1 MASAFLILHG
11 LGGSGPGHWQPWLAD
26 RLARDGHTVRFP
38 DLPDPHSPDP
48 QVWKLAVLAELAD
61 GPTAFGGVC
70 PDGGERVV
78 ICHSLSCIAWLAA
91 SEEIERP
98 VDRVALVA
106 PPSLGSGV
114 PEVLPFFPVIATAQG
129 VAAAAHHT
137 RLICSDDDPYC
148 PEGAATLYGG
158 PLDLPIDLH
167 RGRGHLNIDS
177 GLGPWPA
184 MEAWAQGAKNGVE
197 T

>member
-11 LGGSGPGHWQPWLAD
+11 LSGSGPGHWQRWLAE
-26 RLARDGHTVRFP
+26 RLAQDGHTVHLP
-38 DLPDPHSPDP
+38 DLPDPDSPDP
-48 QVWKLAVLAELAD
+48 EAWRRELLAALGELAGD
-61 GPTAFGGVC
+61 
-70 PDGGERVV
+70 ERVV

-91 SEEIERP
+91 CAELERP

-106 PPSLGSGV
+106 PPSLGAGL
-114 PEVLPFFPVIATAQG
+114 PEIEPFFPVTATADD
-129 VAAAAHHT
+129 VARAAGHT
-137 RLICSDDDPYC
+137 RLVCADNDPYC

-167 RGRGHLNIDS
+167 PGRGHLNVDA

-184 MEAWAQGAKNGVE
+184 MEAWAQGAKKGVE